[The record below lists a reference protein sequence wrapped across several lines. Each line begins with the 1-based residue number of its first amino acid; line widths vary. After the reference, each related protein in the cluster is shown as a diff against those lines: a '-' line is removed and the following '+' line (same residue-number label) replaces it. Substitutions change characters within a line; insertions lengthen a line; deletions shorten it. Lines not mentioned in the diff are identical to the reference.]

1 VNGPTFEYVGQ
12 ELNIF
17 LEARNWK
24 RYWASLLRPYLAG
37 DVLEVGAGLGANIGY
52 LNNPAVRSLHC
63 LEPDEALA
71 AQLRLAASGQPN
83 ITVSAGTVAGLALE
97 SFDAVLYAD
106 VLEHIE
112 DDKGELRRAAAV
124 LRARGTLIVLA
135 PAHQALFNP
144 FDAALGHY
152 RRYDRSSLAACS
164 PPSARLEKMWYLD
177 SMGLLASGA
186 NKLVLRQRLPTRR
199 QIAFWDRYIVP
210 ASRVLDPVI
219 GYRAGKSILAVWRR
233 TA

>member
-1 VNGPTFEYVGQ
+1 MTGAAFEYVGR
-12 ELNIF
+12 ELDIF
-17 LEARNWK
+17 REARHWK
-24 RYWASLLRPYLAG
+24 HYWAFQVRPYLVG

-52 LNNPAVRSLHC
+52 LNSPPLRSLHC

-71 AQLRLAASGQPN
+71 AQLRRAASGQPN
-83 ITVSAGTVAGLALE
+83 ITVRAGTVADLPPE

-112 DDKGELRRAAAV
+112 DDQGELRRAAGV
-124 LRARGTLIVLA
+124 LRPGGALIVLA
-135 PAHQALFNP
+135 PAHQGLFNP
-144 FDAALGHY
+144 FDAALGHF

-186 NKLVLRQRLPTRR
+186 NKLVLRQRMPTRR
-199 QIAFWDRYIVP
+199 QIAFWDTYIVP
-210 ASRVLDPVI
+210 ASRVLDPVF

-233 TA
+233 TE